1 MGHKTDAVRELPE
14 WVVVRISNIVTACFM
29 LSALAVGLVETF
41 YSAMG
46 TEHLLQE
53 PDMIH
58 MLWGQAMIGFAVI
71 AILGE
76 WFNRMRVSAF
86 GLLGVAGAYMIFTLA
101 GVVDHFERGMP
112 ELTLLIMTFTLG
124 FMYLIMGTHRVST
137 AYYKE

>member
-1 MGHKTDAVRELPE
+1 
-14 WVVVRISNIVTACFM
+14 
-29 LSALAVGLVETF
+29 
-41 YSAMG
+41 
-46 TEHLLQE
+46 
-53 PDMIH
+53 MIH